1 MTTLI
6 KIDQNKNPIKKPFL
20 LLLFTL
26 FFCGSCQK
34 NINNN
39 KTTTQKTSE
48 NQKID
53 SIIKPKIAE
62 VSCNF
67 QLGNERLELYMPL
80 LKDKS
85 VALVVNHT
93 SLIKSEQH
101 LVDFLLEKKVNIKV
115 IFAPEHG
122 FRGTADAGELVK
134 NGIDTKTNLPIISLY
149 GNNKKPTNDQLKDI
163 DVVIFDIQDVGA
175 RFYTYISTMHYVMEA
190 CAENQK
196 KMIVLDRP
204 NPNNIPNEV
213 IDGCILDKNL
223 TSFVGMHEIPILH
236 GLTVGE
242 LALMINGQKW
252 LKNGVQC
259 DLSVVK
265 YVDFDCFMENI
276 NNKIET
282 ASAYEKIPFF
292 MSKVP
297 PSPNLRSFRAVKL
310 YASLCLFEGT
320 IISVGRGTETPFELI
335 GYPDKVFGDFSFA
348 PKSIIGMAKTPLF
361 ENQECFGVDFRDV
374 NISNYSKKKQGID
387 LDYLID
393 FYKKR
398 NQKDPKQTVFFN
410 SFFDKLAGSSALRL
424 QIIAGKSAKE
434 IKKSWQ
440 KDLDNYKIIRKKYL
454 LYQNN

>member
-1 MTTLI
+1 M
-6 KIDQNKNPIKKPFL
+6 KKSSL
-20 LLLFTL
+20 LLLFVL
-26 FFCGSCQK
+26 FFSASCQK

-39 KTTTQKTSE
+39 KNITQKSTE
-48 NQKID
+48 KIKID
-53 SIIKPKIAE
+53 TTKTKITE
-62 VSCNF
+62 ILCNF
-67 QLGNERLELYMPL
+67 QLGNERLEFYMPL

-101 LVDFLLEKKVNIKV
+101 LVDFLVQKKVNIKT

-163 DVVIFDIQDVGA
+163 DVIVFDIQDVGA
-175 RFYTYISTMHYVMEA
+175 RFYTYISTMHYVMEV
-190 CAENQK
+190 CAENNK

-204 NPNNIPNEV
+204 NPNNV
-213 IDGCILDKNL
+213 VDGCILDKKF

-242 LALMINGQKW
+242 LAQMINGEKW
-252 LKNGVQC
+252 LKNGIQC
-259 DLSVVK
+259 DLNVIK
-265 YVDFDCFMENI
+265 YTDFDCFMKNI
-276 NNKIET
+276 NNQISVEINNN
-282 ASAYEKIPFF
+282 IPYF

-335 GYPDKVFGDFSFA
+335 GYPDKVFGDFSFT
-348 PKSIIGMAKTPLF
+348 PKSIAGAKTPLF
-361 ENQECFGVDFRDV
+361 ENKECFGIDLRPFD
-374 NISNYSKKKQGID
+374 IDKQHKEVEGIN

-393 FYKKR
+393 FYQKR
-398 NQKDPKQTVFFN
+398 NQKDTKQNTFFN
-410 SFFDKLAGSSALRL
+410 NFFDKLAGSDALRL

-434 IKKSWQ
+434 IKKSWE
-440 KDLDNYKIIRKKYL
+440 KGLEKYKIIRKNYL
-454 LYQNN
+454 LYQKN

>member
-1 MTTLI
+1 M
-6 KIDQNKNPIKKPFL
+6 KKPFL
-20 LLLFTL
+20 LL
-26 FFCGSCQK
+26 FFVFFFSASCQK

-39 KTTTQKTSE
+39 NKTTTTKTSE
-48 NQKID
+48 KTKKD
-53 SIIKPKIAE
+53 SITKTKTATIP
-62 VSCNF
+62 CNF

-101 LVDFLLEKKVNIKV
+101 LVDFLLEKKVNIKT

-122 FRGTADAGELVK
+122 FRGTADAGEAVK

-149 GNNKKPTNDQLKDI
+149 GNNKKPTKQQLEGI

-196 KMIVLDRP
+196 KMLVLDRP
-204 NPNNIPNEV
+204 NPNNVPNEV
-213 IDGCILDKNL
+213 VDGCVLDKKL

-242 LALMINGQKW
+242 LAQMINGEKW
-252 LKNGVQC
+252 LKNGIQC
-259 DLSVVK
+259 DLTVIK
-265 YVDFDCFMENI
+265 YADFECFMKDK
-276 NNKIET
+276 NNKIEDD
-282 ASAYEKIPFF
+282 KIPFF

-320 IISVGRGTETPFELI
+320 IMSVGRGTETPFELI
-335 GYPDKVFGDFSFA
+335 GYPDKAFGDFSFV

-361 ENQECFGVDFRDV
+361 ENKECFGIDLR
-374 NISNYSKKKQGID
+374 NINIDSQQQGID

-398 NQKDPKQTVFFN
+398 NAKDTKQTTFFN
-410 SFFDKLAGSSALRL
+410 SFFDKLAGSDALRL

-434 IKKSWQ
+434 IKKSWE
-440 KDLDNYKIIRKKYL
+440 KDLEKYKIIRKKYL
-454 LYQNN
+454 LYPKN

>member
-1 MTTLI
+1 MILHFNTCM
-6 KIDQNKNPIKKPFL
+6 KKYFP
-20 LLLFTL
+20 LLLFAL
-26 FFCGSCQK
+26 FFLASCQK

-39 KTTTQKTSE
+39 NKNTTQKTSE
-48 NQKID
+48 KTKTD
-53 SIIKPKIAE
+53 SIINPKVAITP
-62 VSCNF
+62 CKF

-93 SLIKSEQH
+93 SLIKGEQH
-101 LVDFLLEKKVNIKV
+101 LVDFLLEKKVNIKT

-122 FRGTADAGELVK
+122 FRGTADAGEAVK

-149 GNNKKPTNDQLKDI
+149 GNNKKPTNEQLKGI

-196 KMIVLDRP
+196 KMLVLDRP
-204 NPNNIPNEV
+204 NPNNV
-213 IDGCILDKNL
+213 VDGCILDKKF

-242 LALMINGQKW
+242 LAEMINGEKW
-252 LKNGVQC
+252 LKNGIQC
-259 DLSVVK
+259 DLNVVK
-265 YVDFDCFMENI
+265 YIDFDCFMKAE
-276 NNKIET
+276 NNKVENENT
-282 ASAYEKIPFF
+282 YNSIPFF

-320 IISVGRGTETPFELI
+320 IMSVGRGTETPFELI
-335 GYPDKVFGDFSFA
+335 GYPDKVFGDFSFV

-361 ENQECFGVDFRDV
+361 ENKECFGIDLR
-374 NISNYSKKKQGID
+374 NINIGNQPQGID
-387 LDYLID
+387 LDYLIN

-398 NQKDPKQTVFFN
+398 NQKDTKQNTFFN
-410 SFFDKLAGSSALRL
+410 SFFDKLAGSDALRL

-434 IKKSWQ
+434 IKKNWE
-440 KDLDNYKIIRKKYL
+440 KDLEKYKIIRKKYL
-454 LYQNN
+454 LYQKN

>member
-1 MTTLI
+1 M
-6 KIDQNKNPIKKPFL
+6 KKLLL
-20 LLLFTL
+20 LLLFV
-26 FFCGSCQK
+26 FFFSVSCQK

-39 KTTTQKTSE
+39 KKPTEKSVE
-48 NQKID
+48 NTKKD
-53 SIIKPKIAE
+53 SLKNKIAE
-62 VSCNF
+62 IPCNF
-67 QLGNERLELYMPL
+67 QLGNERLELYLAL
-80 LKDKS
+80 LKDKN

-93 SLIKSEQH
+93 SLIKAQEH
-101 LVDFLLEKKVNIKV
+101 LVDFLLDKKVNIKV

-122 FRGTADAGELVK
+122 FRGSADAGEAVK

-149 GNNKKPTNDQLKDI
+149 GNNKKPTNEQMKDI

-196 KMIVLDRP
+196 KMLVLDRP
-204 NPNNIPNEV
+204 NPNNIPYEV
-213 IDGCILDKNL
+213 VDGCILDKKL

-242 LALMINGQKW
+242 LALMINGEKW

-259 DLSVVK
+259 DLTVIK
-265 YVDFDCFMENI
+265 YTDFECFMKNDKNQD
-276 NNKIET
+276 NNKIEN
-282 ASAYEKIPFF
+282 ENIPFF

-320 IISVGRGTETPFELI
+320 IMSVGRGTQTPFELI
-335 GYPDKVFGDFSFA
+335 GYPDKVYGDFSFI

-361 ENQECFGVDFRDV
+361 ENKECFGTDLRSFDIEK
-374 NISNYSKKKQGID
+374 NKKQGID

-393 FYKKR
+393 FYQIR
-398 NQKDPKQTVFFN
+398 NQKDIKQNAFFN
-410 SFFDKLAGSSALRL
+410 SFFDKLAGSETLRF

-434 IKKSWQ
+434 IKKSWE
-440 KDLDNYKIIRKKYL
+440 KDLEKYKIIRKKYL
-454 LYQNN
+454 LYQKN

>member
-1 MTTLI
+1 MITLI
-6 KIDQNKNPIKKPFL
+6 KIDKNKNPMKKNLL

-26 FFCGSCQK
+26 FFSASCQK

-39 KTTTQKTSE
+39 NKNTTQKSTE
-48 NQKID
+48 KIKID
-53 SIIKPKIAE
+53 TIKPKIAE
-62 VSCNF
+62 VFCNF
-67 QLGNERLELYMPL
+67 QLGNERLELYVPL
-80 LKDKS
+80 LKDKN

-93 SLIKSEQH
+93 SLIKGEQH
-101 LVDFLLEKKVNIKV
+101 LVDFLLEKKVNIKT

-122 FRGTADAGELVK
+122 FRGTADAGEAVK

-149 GNNKKPTNDQLKDI
+149 GNNKKPTNEQLKGI

-196 KMIVLDRP
+196 KMLILDRP
-204 NPNNIPNEV
+204 NPNNVPNEV
-213 IDGCILDKNL
+213 VDGCILDKKL

-236 GLTVGE
+236 GLTVAE
-242 LALMINGQKW
+242 LALMINGEKW
-252 LKNGVQC
+252 LKNGIQC
-259 DLSVVK
+259 DLNVVK
-265 YVDFDCFMENI
+265 YIDFDCFMKAG
-276 NNKIET
+276 NNKIESENT
-282 ASAYEKIPFF
+282 YNSIPFF

-320 IISVGRGTETPFELI
+320 IMSVGRGTETPFELI
-335 GYPDKVFGDFSFA
+335 GYPDKVFGDFSFI
-348 PKSIIGMAKTPLF
+348 PKSIIGMAKMPLF
-361 ENQECFGVDFRDV
+361 ENKECFGIDLR
-374 NISNYSKKKQGID
+374 NINIEKTNIEKQGID

-398 NQKDPKQTVFFN
+398 NQKDEKQNAFFN
-410 SFFDKLAGSSALRL
+410 SFFDKLAGSDALRL
-424 QIIAGKSAKE
+424 QIIAGKSTKE

-440 KDLDNYKIIRKKYL
+440 KELEKYKIIRKKYL
-454 LYQNN
+454 LYPNN